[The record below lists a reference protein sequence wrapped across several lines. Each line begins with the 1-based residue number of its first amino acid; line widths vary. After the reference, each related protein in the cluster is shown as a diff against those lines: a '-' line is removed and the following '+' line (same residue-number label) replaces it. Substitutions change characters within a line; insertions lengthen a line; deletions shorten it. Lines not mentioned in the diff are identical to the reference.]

1 MSKAFGAAGLR
12 LGYLAADPAVVDAVQ
27 LVRLPYHL
35 SSITQA
41 TALAALEHT
50 DTLLGYVAQLKSERD
65 RLVAELRATGYEV
78 TASDANFVQFGRFDD
93 SHAVWRRIL
102 DKGVLVRDNGV
113 PGWLRVTVR
122 HPGRERRVPRRGT
135 RTEEGARRMSPRT
148 GRVERT
154 TKETSVL
161 VEINLDGTGKVD
173 VATGVGF
180 YDHML
185 DQLGRHGLFDLTVKT
200 EGDLHIDSHHTIE
213 DTALALGAAF
223 KQALGDKVGIYRFGN
238 CTVPLDESLAQVT
251 VDLSGRPY
259 LVHTEPENMAPM
271 IGAYDTTMTRHIL
284 ESFVAQAQIA
294 LHVHVPYGR
303 NAHHIVECQFKAL
316 ARALRYASEHDPR
329 AARHPALHE
338 GRPVTGLST
347 ILIVVGL
354 FLAGGVYS
362 FSKQGM
368 PKGVIVLLSIGSVM
382 CLVAGILRIQG
393 LWD

>member
-1 MSKAFGAAGLR
+1 
-12 LGYLAADPAVVDAVQ
+12 
-27 LVRLPYHL
+27 
-35 SSITQA
+35 
-41 TALAALEHT
+41 
-50 DTLLGYVAQLKSERD
+50 
-65 RLVAELRATGYEV
+65 
-78 TASDANFVQFGRFDD
+78 
-93 SHAVWRRIL
+93 
-102 DKGVLVRDNGV
+102 
-113 PGWLRVTVR
+113 
-122 HPGRERRVPRRGT
+122 
-135 RTEEGARRMSPRT
+135 MSPRV

-200 EGDLHIDSHHTIE
+200 DGDLHIDSHHTIE

-316 ARALRYASEHDPR
+316 ARACATPASTTRARPASSRPR
-329 AARHPALHE
+329 R
-338 GRPVTGLST
+338 RPVTGLNT
-347 ILIVVGL
+347 ILILVGL
-354 FLAGGVYS
+354 FLAGGGVYS

-368 PKGVIVLLSIGSVM
+368 PKGVIVLLAIASLM
-382 CLVAGILRIQG
+382 CLVAGVLRIQG